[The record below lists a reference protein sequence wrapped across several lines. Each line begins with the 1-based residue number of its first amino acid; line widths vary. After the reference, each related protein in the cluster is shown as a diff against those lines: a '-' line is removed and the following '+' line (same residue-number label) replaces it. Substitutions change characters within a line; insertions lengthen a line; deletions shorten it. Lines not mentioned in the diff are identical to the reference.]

1 MYFPHTKHNKLSPMK
16 NLSIYTLSLTAILLV
31 SCNST
36 TKKETNPIKKE
47 ASIHKTKDARAV
59 KVKVGITA
67 NKISNEWKEALT
79 KRKSSAVLDSLSSV
93 VKEITKEEQEWINLI
108 QSKASKWNAI
118 RDSIKVPFQN
128 IKLNDTITVLLG
140 YQGGDDAFTPNS
152 KTICLDVNAFHR
164 EYGSA
169 TKPVNDNRIDR
180 IFAHEFTH
188 LLHKQWATKNNLEIK
203 TFKDQILWECVT
215 EGFGMYRSMSSKW
228 FPVGDSLSAT
238 SEKTFQNLYPI
249 FAERI
254 GKVVTNPNLT
264 KEEENALH
272 ANLSRGSMKRKWGAL
287 PVAVWLALE
296 AKGND
301 ENLVKWVNKGPD
313 AIVLLAEKYLTGESK
328 IAFDEFLK
336 NTKVAE

>member
-1 MYFPHTKHNKLSPMK
+1 MK
-16 NLSIYTLSLTAILLV
+16 NLTTSLLTLTAIIFM

-36 TKKETNPIKKE
+36 PKKE
-47 ASIHKTKDARAV
+47 ATTNKTEDARAV
-59 KVKVGITA
+59 KVKVGITS

-108 QSKASKWNAI
+108 QSKTNKWNAI
-118 RDSIKVPFQN
+118 RDSIKAPFKN
-128 IKLNDTITVLLG
+128 ITLNDTITVLLG

-152 KTICLDVNAFHR
+152 KTICLDVNTMHR

-188 LLHKQWATKNNLEIK
+188 LLHKQWAIKNNLEIK
-203 TFKDQILWECVT
+203 SFKDQILWECVT
-215 EGFGMYRSMSSKW
+215 EGFGMYRSMSTKW

-238 SEKTFQNLYPI
+238 AEKIFLNLYPI

-254 GKVVTNPNLT
+254 SKVVTNSNLT
-264 KEEENALH
+264 KEEESALH
-272 ANLSRGSMKRKWGAL
+272 ANLSRGPMKRKWGAL

-313 AIVLLAEKYLTGESK
+313 AIILLAEKYLTGESK
-328 IAFDEFLK
+328 IAFNTFLK
-336 NTKVAE
+336 NNKITE

>member
-1 MYFPHTKHNKLSPMK
+1 MK
-16 NLSIYTLSLTAILLV
+16 NLSIYALSLTAIILA

-36 TKKETNPIKKE
+36 QKKETNSIKKE
-47 ASIHKTKDARAV
+47 VTATKTEDSRAV
-59 KVKVGITA
+59 KIKLGVTA
-67 NKISNEWKEALT
+67 NKISKEWKEAIT
-79 KRKSSAVLDSLSSV
+79 NRKSTAVLDSLSKV
-93 VKEITKEEQEWINLI
+93 EKEITKEEQDWIHLI
-108 QSKASKWNAI
+108 EAKASKWNAI

-140 YQGGDDAFTPNS
+140 YQGGDDAFTPNGN
-152 KTICLDVNAFHR
+152 TICLDVNAFHR
-164 EYGSA
+164 QYGPA
-169 TKPVNDNRIDR
+169 TKPVNSNRIDR

-188 LLHKQWATKNNLEIK
+188 LLHKAWATKNNIEIK

-228 FPVGDSLSAT
+228 FPEGDSLSVT
-238 SEKTFQNLYPI
+238 SKNTFNNLYPI

-264 KEEENALH
+264 KEEEYKLH
-272 ANLSRGSMKRKWGAL
+272 ANLSRGSMKKKWGAL

-301 ENLVKWVNKGPD
+301 KNLIKWVNKGPD

-328 IAFDEFLK
+328 ITFDKFLK
-336 NTKVAE
+336 DNKNSQ